1 MAISERQMN
10 TTPVMSLVIYV
21 YFEIL
26 FTLLAGIQELKLSEF
41 THTNNIVNKTANTF
55 FSIQNIS
62 ETK

>member
-26 FTLLAGIQELKLSEF
+26 FTLLAGIQELKLSGQPN
-41 THTNNIVNKTANTF
+41 HL
-55 FSIQNIS
+55 
-62 ETK
+62 TKYSFCLLRMRDLITLSTL